1 MDIPAV
7 QGAFHLTNAMRD
19 ESTDIQSDSVQ
30 RFFQCFTGVP
40 SAAPTART
48 LPIREDMLI

>member
-1 MDIPAV
+1 
-7 QGAFHLTNAMRD
+7 MRD
-19 ESTDIQSDSVQ
+19 ESTEIQSDSVQ

-48 LPIREDMLI
+48 LPIREDILI